1 MSGYLKEKIEENS
14 HLAGRIRSAGDG
26 DEPRHGRMAA
36 GRLQMI
42 PIEQMHRSENYR
54 ILPSGIV
61 RIKMIAGI
69 VRIRMIA
76 GEDDNDRR
84 NDIL

>member
-1 MSGYLKEKIEENS
+1 
-14 HLAGRIRSAGDG
+14 
-26 DEPRHGRMAA
+26 
-36 GRLQMI
+36 MI